1 MKIDSKALSKFIT
14 PFGVLI
20 LLLLV
25 FSNRSFSQHSSLPN
39 GNFEVDEISGCAPFA
54 VNITNVAVGGSTG
67 AITYFY
73 DNILDPLTCSEN
85 YQSNPG
91 ACVDDGD
98 PNDDPQ
104 DDFIASK
111 TFIYNTSGVYYIVHN
126 NGTLNP
132 AVVNYIKITVIDS
145 VEPTF
150 NVFACANNEVSVVID
165 SDQDNYDGYRIN
177 FGDGSPEAVVN
188 KTPSLTEI
196 PHNYVLSGN
205 YNIEVVGLASGN
217 SANCNPSIRS
227 ITTLD
232 NSPTPV
238 INSLEVLDATTLEI
252 NYESLDSRIVNTLK
266 IESEDGSQT
275 ELITLDPSTNPTNYT
290 YTNSNFDFV
299 NTVYSVKIE
308 STTQCD
314 NTAIPSETV
323 HTVAAQSNSA
333 YVNSDIQ
340 IDFDFSS
347 NSNGLTQ
354 MQFYENSSPHE
365 TFTTNTGSVQRM
377 LSNCT
382 LVESYYFEAT
392 FGAATSKS
400 APIIPDLSGTLSPPA
415 IQSMDGEL
423 VNATFELEFNQAP
436 VGTSNYTIY
445 KKNPDDTFSAI
456 GTSSSPE
463 FTDTNLKSGQ
473 LELCYTVAYE
483 DDCGNTS
490 EMSPEFCFPLSVGTI
505 RLPNAFTPNGDGIN
519 DTFTVGD
526 GVFIN
531 FHMQIFDRW
540 GNLIFNSTN
549 PSIGWDGT
557 YNGTPA
563 SIGGY
568 AYRVSFQDAGNTTI
582 QQTGTLVLI
591 R

>member
-1 MKIDSKALSKFIT
+1 MKIDAKALSKFIT

-25 FSNRSFSQHSSLPN
+25 FSNQTNAQTASTPN
-39 GNFEVDEISGCAPFA
+39 GNFEVNEVVGCAPFT
-54 VNITNVAVGGSTG
+54 VTPTNLLGGGGS
-67 AITYFY
+67 IQYNY
-73 DNILDPLTCSEN
+73 DN
-85 YQSNPG
+85 
-91 ACVDDGD
+91 
-98 PNDDPQ
+98 
-104 DDFIASK
+104 
-111 TFIYNTSGVYYIVHN
+111 
-126 NGTLNP
+126 TLNP
-132 AVVNYIKITVIDS
+132 GDCTGNYQADPFSCTNGSYTNAIDFTYTTPGDYYLVQLNGNAPDGNKVSYIKITVIEAI
-145 VEPTF
+145 EPTF
-150 NVFACANNEVSVVID
+150 NVFACTNNEVFLDID
-165 SDQDNYDGYRIN
+165 FTQDSYDSYSID
-177 FGDGSPEAVVN
+177 FGDGSPIQTINKATDSNELPYTYAAAGTYNVN
-188 KTPSLTEI
+188 
-196 PHNYVLSGN
+196 VQ
-205 YNIEVVGLASGN
+205 GLASGN
-217 SANCNPSIRS
+217 ATNCSGFTES

-232 NSPTPV
+232 SSPTPV

-252 NYESLDSRIVNTLK
+252 NYESLDSRIVHTLI

-275 ELITLDPSTNPTNYT
+275 DLTTLDPSTNATSYT

-323 HTVAAQSNSA
+323 HSVAVQYSA
-333 YVNSDIQ
+333 TYVNSDIQ
-340 IDFDFSS
+340 IDFDFTTVN
-347 NSNGLTQ
+347 NSA
-354 MQFYENSSPHE
+354 YEIVFFENDNS
-365 TFTTNTGSVQRM
+365 TANKFTTNTGTTQRM

-392 FGAATSKS
+392 FGAAISKS
-400 APIIPDLSGTLSPPA
+400 APIILDLSGTLSPPA

-423 VNATFELEFNQAP
+423 VNATFELEFNEAP

-531 FHMQIFDRW
+531 FQMQIFDRW

-549 PSIGWDGT
+549 PSLGWDGT

>member
-1 MKIDSKALSKFIT
+1 MKIDAKALSKFIT

-20 LLLLV
+20 LLLFV
-25 FSNRSFSQHSSLPN
+25 FSNQTNAQTASTPN
-39 GNFEVDEISGCAPFA
+39 GNFAVSEAVGCAPFT
-54 VNITNVAVGGSTG
+54 VTPNNLLGGGGS
-67 AITYFY
+67 IQYNY
-73 DNILDPLTCSEN
+73 DN
-85 YQSNPG
+85 
-91 ACVDDGD
+91 
-98 PNDDPQ
+98 
-104 DDFIASK
+104 
-111 TFIYNTSGVYYIVHN
+111 
-126 NGTLNP
+126 TLNP
-132 AVVNYIKITVIDS
+132 EDCTSNYQADPFSCTNGTYDNATTFTYTVPGEYFLIQLNGNAADGNKVSFVKITVIEAI
-145 VEPTF
+145 EPAY
-150 NVFACANNEVSVVID
+150 NVFACTNNEVFLDID
-165 SDQDNYDGYRIN
+165 FTQDSYDSYSID
-177 FGDGSPEAVVN
+177 FGDGSPIQTIDKATDSNELPYTYA
-188 KTPSLTEI
+188 TA
-196 PHNYVLSGN
+196 GN
-205 YNIEVVGLASGN
+205 YNITVQGLASGN
-217 SANCNPSIRS
+217 ATNCSGFTKS

-232 NSPTPV
+232 SSPTPV
-238 INSLEVLDATTLEI
+238 INRLEVLGATTLEI
-252 NYESLDSRIVNTLK
+252 NYESLDSRIVHTLK

-275 ELITLDPSTNPTNYT
+275 DLITLDPSTKPTNYT

-347 NSNGLTQ
+347 NSNGLAQ
-354 MQFYENSSPHE
+354 MQFYENSSPQE

-531 FHMQIFDRW
+531 FQMQIFDRW